1 MYKTSDFLE
10 LYISLERWAEVKY
23 GEEGVKAIE
32 ENHHNKKVQKDV
44 RYFRKV
50 RNVLA
55 HNPNGSSKPLIELTD
70 EFKERFETLCNKLMG
85 NISQISVPYKD
96 IYKREMSDKVVP
108 TINVMKEKSF
118 SYVPV
123 MNGKKVWGV
132 FSESAIFN
140 LVGDGN
146 ISLIDEELPLFK
158 IGKYITEYT
167 KNGFFDFVGSNA
179 SIDDIR
185 RVFSDAINKG
195 RRLDVI
201 YITTTGD
208 NKGDLVGL
216 VTVWDIS
223 SL

>member
-1 MYKTSDFLE
+1 MYKISDFLE
-10 LYISLERWAEVKY
+10 LYKSLERWAEAKY

-32 ENHHNKKVQKDV
+32 ENHHNKIVQNDV
-44 RYFRKV
+44 RYFRKI
-50 RNVLA
+50 RNVLT

-167 KNGFFDFVGSNA
+167 KYGFFDFVGSNA

>member
-32 ENHHNKKVQKDV
+32 ENHHNKKVQNDV

-140 LVGDGN
+140 LVGE
-146 ISLIDEELPLFK
+146 IWR
-158 IGKYITEYT
+158 Y
-167 KNGFFDFVGSNA
+167 
-179 SIDDIR
+179 R
-185 RVFSDAINKG
+185 
-195 RRLDVI
+195 
-201 YITTTGD
+201 
-208 NKGDLVGL
+208 
-216 VTVWDIS
+216 
-223 SL
+223 